1 MKFRPCIDLH
11 NGQVKQIVGSTLS
24 DDAGGEEKAVA
35 AVPAAAVPAA
45 AAAAAVLENFS
56 TDRPASDYALMYKR
70 DGLAGGHVIMLGPG
84 NDDAASSALAA
95 YPGGLQVGGGIT
107 TSNAK
112 LWLGRGASHVIVTSY
127 VFRDGRV
134 DYDRLEEL
142 VAEVGRERLVLD
154 LSCRRRPAGG
164 RGGSSGPGPDP
175 GPYYVVTDRWQNYT
189 DVEVNG
195 PTLIGLGSYC
205 SEFLV
210 HGVEN
215 EGRRCGILEDLVSLL
230 GEHSPVPVT
239 YAGGVRGME
248 DLDRVRELGGGKVD
262 LTIGSALDCFGGDI
276 GYDDV
281 VAWHGRE
288 NNLRD
293 NDGGD
298 DDDDDDGHVDE

>member
-24 DDAGGEEKAVA
+24 DDAGGVEDK
-35 AVPAAAVPAA
+35 AA
-45 AAAAAVLENFS
+45 AAAVVAASAASAATVLENFS

-84 NDDAASSALAA
+84 NERAAISALAA
-95 YPGGLQVGGGIT
+95 YPGGMQVGGGID

-134 DYDRLEEL
+134 DYDRLGEL
-142 VAEVGRERLVLD
+142 VSEVGRERLVLD
-154 LSCRRRPAGG
+154 LSCRRRPPAAGG
-164 RGGSSGPGPDP
+164 RGSGPGSGDP

-195 PTLIGLGSYC
+195 PTLAELGSYC

-215 EGRRCGILEDLVSLL
+215 EGRRCGILEDLVCLL

-248 DLDRVRELGGGKVD
+248 DLDGVRGLGGGKVD
-262 LTIGSALDCFGGDI
+262 ITMGSALDCFGGDI
-276 GYDDV
+276 AYDDV
-281 VAWHGRE
+281 VAWHKRQQ
-288 NNLRD
+288 
-293 NDGGD
+293 
-298 DDDDDDGHVDE
+298 HKH